1 MNRKRLT
8 IALSALVVI
17 AIVVV
22 SLALGRHS
30 VNKKT
35 QSMTK
40 KVSNEAVE
48 IKDSTNSSKIMLE
61 FVSNHLP
68 KEIGMVDLKIDST
81 TDDPQVMP
89 LSLLQTGLLDKDVD
103 AFISA
108 FTVDNIDGFLSGNE
122 LVEQREEA
130 LHNAINIMTRNDTLT
145 QLKAQKIKDREY
157 VIVFQYKNNDTY
169 KQKIKLVQN
178 NNPGVDMSYRIQT
191 SIKNILDDMNEN

>member
-108 FTVDNIDGFLSGNE
+108 FTVDNIEGFLSGNE